1 MQKAERYGF
10 KAIVLTVDTPR
21 VGRREIDIKNK

>member
-21 VGRREIDIKNK
+21 VGRREIDASS